1 MDNNIYLYPDVLGI
15 YVEWNDDSV
24 NIELT
29 DPQPQGKLII
39 KKIYSIKLYDVV
51 RVTRLYWLNTK
62 STLLKMNLENRN
74 NGSWKKNDKNK
85 NKKHKLCRTV

>member
-1 MDNNIYLYPDVLGI
+1 VDNNIYLYPDVLGI

-51 RVTRLYWLNTK
+51 RVTRLY
-62 STLLKMNLENRN
+62 
-74 NGSWKKNDKNK
+74 
-85 NKKHKLCRTV
+85 